1 MSNNI
6 PEFPQPPHESSLPQQ
21 GFQPQNEYTQ
31 QSYTQQAPN
40 PPQFTQPQYTQP
52 QYRQQPYTQPQFAA
66 QPQYAA
72 PTPTDSG
79 SFGWAVL
86 GFFFPLVGLI
96 LFLVWKDSMPLSAK
110 KAGIGALVG
119 VISEAVLAIAGIA
132 LFMMMLEI
140 AVCSITI

>member
-6 PEFPQPPHESSLPQQ
+6 PEFPQPSQESALPQQ

-31 QSYTQQAPN
+31 QSYTQQASN
-40 PPQFTQPQYTQP
+40 PPQFSQPQYAQP
-52 QYRQQPYTQPQFAA
+52 QYAQQPYTQPQFAT
-66 QPQYAA
+66 QPQYMA
-72 PTPTDSG
+72 PAPIDSG

-96 LFLVWKDSMPLSAK
+96 LFLVWKDSKPLSGK

-119 VISEAVLAIAGIA
+119 VISEVVLAIVSIA

-140 AVCSITI
+140 AMHSVTI

>member
-1 MSNNI
+1 MSSNI
-6 PEFPQPPHESSLPQQ
+6 PEFPHTPQEPALSPQ
-21 GFQPQNEYTQ
+21 GFHLQEESTQ
-31 QSYTQQAPN
+31 QPYAQQPYAQQAPN

-52 QYRQQPYTQPQFAA
+52 QYTQQPYTQPQFAA

-96 LFLVWKDSMPLSAK
+96 LLLVWKDSMPLSAK
-110 KAGIGALVG
+110 KQ
-119 VISEAVLAIAGIA
+119 VLARSW
-132 LFMMMLEI
+132 
-140 AVCSITI
+140 V

>member
-6 PEFPQPPHESSLPQQ
+6 PEFPQPPQESALPQQ

-40 PPQFTQPQYTQP
+40 PPQFAQPQYTQP
-52 QYRQQPYTQPQFAA
+52 QYAQQPYTQPQFAA
-66 QPQYAA
+66 QPQYMA
-72 PTPTDSG
+72 PAPIDNG

-96 LFLVWKDSMPLSAK
+96 LFLVWKDSKPLSGK

-119 VISEAVLAIAGIA
+119 VISKVVLAIASIA

-140 AVCSITI
+140 AMHSVTI